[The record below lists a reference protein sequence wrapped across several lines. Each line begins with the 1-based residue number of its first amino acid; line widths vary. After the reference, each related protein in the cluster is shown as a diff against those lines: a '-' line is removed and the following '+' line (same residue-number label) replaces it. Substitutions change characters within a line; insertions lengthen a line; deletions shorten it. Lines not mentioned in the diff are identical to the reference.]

1 MPGSTAVIQESR
13 RRLKPGENRLPEF
26 LHVCNVLKQGFFG
39 GFNVAGGLHTL
50 AINGRGELFL
60 WGSGNYG
67 RLGDLDTSA
76 AAVSAVWLG
85 SSLQYG
91 FVFFVFQVEIM
102 IYLIDL
108 T

>member
-1 MPGSTAVIQESR
+1 MGAAP
-13 RRLKPGENRLPEF
+13 
-26 LHVCNVLKQGFFG
+26 
-39 GFNVAGGLHTL
+39 AGGHL
-50 AINGRGELFL
+50 EK
-60 WGSGNYG
+60 
-67 RLGDLDTSA
+67 LDDGGLEG